1 MSVVK
6 SAEAA
11 SKPAAAAPEDP
22 LCKLQPDGA
31 AAGGGEAEE
40 EDCCDGSSSETPP
53 PVAVSSLRPR
63 TLLAS
68 GLVT

>member
-40 EDCCDGSSSETPP
+40 EDSCNGSSSETPP
-53 PVAVSSLRPR
+53 PQVAASSLRPR
-63 TLLAS
+63 TLLA
-68 GLVT
+68 